1 MNSIEKNT
9 CHSWDGLL
17 AHLLITAVLI
27 WSLFLEL
34 VKRLAERLAVL
45 ERTGLNV

>member
-1 MNSIEKNT
+1 MNSIEKST
-9 CHSWDGLL
+9 CHSRDVLL

-34 VKRLAERLAVL
+34 VKRLAERLSVL
-45 ERTGLNV
+45 EKTGLNI